1 MSIREIITIPDPR
14 LRLVSKA
21 VDQVDDDVR
30 QLMDDMLETMYA
42 APGIGL
48 AAIQIAEPV
57 RVLVADVSREEEAR
71 NPIRMA
77 NPEIVWTSE
86 EMSTYEEG
94 CLSIP
99 EHYEEVER
107 PARCRVSYL
116 DYDGERQELECDGL
130 LATVVQHE
138 IEHLNGGLFIDH
150 ISKLKRD
157 RIKRKFAKAKKREVV
172 A

>member
-21 VDQVDDDVR
+21 VASVDDDVR

-48 AAIQIAEPV
+48 AAIQVAEPV
-57 RVLVADVSREEEAR
+57 RVLVVDPVREDDEK
-71 NPIRMA
+71 NPIQMA
-77 NPEIVWTSE
+77 NPEILWVSDE
-86 EMSTYEEG
+86 KSTYEEG

-107 PARCRVSYL
+107 PARCRVAYL
-116 DYDGERQELECDGL
+116 DRDGAAQEIECDGL

-138 IEHLNGGLFIDH
+138 IEHLNGGLFIDN

-157 RIKRKFAKAKKREVV
+157 RIKRKFVKAKKREEV